1 MSKHRRKSKQITYGY
16 VLHHLKEA
24 DQSAFFSELA
34 NKLIP
39 EKAYLYGLRSDHVA
53 WCNYAEKNGSGQ
65 ILFLFSRGN
74 NYPVPLLA
82 TNLRVVTA
90 NDEVKIADY
99 SALEHPDADFLTIKL
114 RQLLKKACNKKWLSP
129 KNII

>member
-1 MSKHRRKSKQITYGY
+1 MSKHRRKSRQITYGH
-16 VLHHLKEA
+16 VLRHLKEA
-24 DQSAFFSELA
+24 DQRAFFSELA

-39 EKAYLYGLRSDHVA
+39 EKAHLYGLRNDHII
-53 WCNYAEKNGSGQ
+53 WCNFVEAKGSGQ
-65 ILFLFSRGN
+65 ILFLFARGN
-74 NYPVPLLA
+74 NYPVPHAA
-82 TNLRVVTA
+82 TNLRIVTV
-90 NDEVKIADY
+90 NNEVKIADY